1 MQTQGEFGYDGT
13 SDWVEESV
21 SLNEFAGEPY
31 VWIRYQISSDT
42 YVEGDGMYIDNF
54 SVWIYEN
61 QSVYGDNNFDGVV
74 DVLDIVSA
82 VNIIINGT
90 ELNDEEVQYFDLNN
104 DGVLNVLD
112 VVILVGI
119 IIGN

>member
-1 MQTQGEFGYDGT
+1 
-13 SDWVEESV
+13 
-21 SLNEFAGEPY
+21 
-31 VWIRYQISSDT
+31 
-42 YVEGDGMYIDNF
+42 MYIDNF